1 MATTIKEICSFQ
13 SGGTPSK
20 ANPAYFGGNI
30 PWITTVALNGRS
42 IGAEDA
48 VDWITEEAIQ
58 ESAAKIVPMG
68 SIMVGTRVGVGKVAI
83 NKVPM
88 STSQD
93 IISLVGIDSER
104 WDTEFLC
111 RFIQSKSVFLNTQA
125 RGATIKGIKIESL
138 AGLELPEV
146 SLQQQHEIVLILNAV
161 TDVITARQRQIS
173 TLDTLIKARFIEMF
187 GDLADP
193 ASKWPTCRLIE
204 ACDESDDIKCG
215 PFGTQLSKD
224 EYQESGIPVW
234 EIPQINSAFAIAPE
248 HFLTVEKAAQLRAY
262 SLSVGDIVMSRKGN
276 VGKCAIFPAD
286 KPDGILHSDV
296 LRIRVSSK
304 ITNPCFMMCQ
314 LHYSRDIIRQ
324 IEMVSSGAIMAGVNV
339 TKLKEIIVKMPP
351 LELQNQFAAFV
362 YQVDKSKVAVQKALN
377 EAQLLFDS
385 LMQQYFG

>member
-1 MATTIKEICSFQ
+1 
-13 SGGTPSK
+13 
-20 ANPAYFGGNI
+20 
-30 PWITTVALNGRS
+30 
-42 IGAEDA
+42 
-48 VDWITEEAIQ
+48 
-58 ESAAKIVPMG
+58 
-68 SIMVGTRVGVGKVAI
+68 
-83 NKVPM
+83 
-88 STSQD
+88 
-93 IISLVGIDSER
+93 
-104 WDTEFLC
+104 
-111 RFIQSKSVFLNTQA
+111 
-125 RGATIKGIKIESL
+125 
-138 AGLELPEV
+138 
-146 SLQQQHEIVLILNAV
+146 
-161 TDVITARQRQIS
+161 
-173 TLDTLIKARFIEMF
+173 MF

-339 TKLKEIIVKMPP
+339 TKLKDIIVKMPP
-351 LELQNQFAAFV
+351 LELQEQFAAFV
-362 YQVDKSKVAVQKALN
+362 SQVDKSKVVVQQAIEKT
-377 EAQLLFDS
+377 QLLFDS
-385 LMQQYFG
+385 LMQEYFG